1 MILVFFL
8 CQTLVS
14 PLSLGNTNAMQNVL
28 DTRVSFDVIDS
39 EIRAVFKVLAES
51 FDLNIVVDEGVSG
64 KVTLSLKDV
73 RLEDALDL
81 ILEPSGYFYRVKDNV
96 ILVQAPEK
104 ELVTEIVD
112 VNFVKA
118 SEIKSSV
125 EALKSENGSIT
136 VTEKENRIII
146 KDTPARIKA
155 ILKEITKVDH
165 PPYQILIEARMIEV
179 EDTDLTSFGVTWS
192 GSLNLAG
199 LSDGKGPVSA
209 RTFTPPGATSTSTT
223 STESSDVKLS
233 LPETSA
239 DLTGGQLLYGLTYR
253 RSNSSTTIDALIRTN
268 KAHILASPSI
278 AAMNG
283 EEARIIIGEKFPFRE
298 NTLTAVG
305 TTETTKFVDIGVALR
320 VTPTVVKEN
329 QILMKLYPEV
339 SSLNSSLDAGP
350 RIDTREANTTV
361 LVENGQ
367 TIVIAGLI
375 RHDKTVIRQ
384 KVPLLANLP
393 LIGLAF
399 RNKSVDFVT
408 RELAVFVTPYIMRPA
423 KSEEG
428 VTAVDELSPQLF
440 YSRAVRLLQ
449 EYGIESLGKSE
460 AQRYSEAAANFKNIA
475 RNHPGSEVTD
485 DALYELGLLY
495 DEKLNN
501 SLQAAQAW
509 NQLRVDYPNSPYL
522 TRKFLSR
529 IKAVQK
535 KAEKQARAQ
544 ARKFR

>member
-1 MILVFFL
+1 M
-8 CQTLVS
+8 
-14 PLSLGNTNAMQNVL
+14 
-28 DTRVSFDVIDS
+28 DTRVSFDVNDA
-39 EIRAVFKVLAES
+39 EIRGVLKVLAES

-64 KVTLSLKDV
+64 KVTLSLKEV

-96 ILVQAPEK
+96 ILIQAPEK

-112 VNFVKA
+112 LNFGKA
-118 SEIKSSV
+118 SEIKSSL

-136 VTEKENRIII
+136 ITEQENRIII
-146 KDTPARIKA
+146 KDAPSRIKA
-155 ILKEITKVDH
+155 ILKEVSKLDRM
-165 PPYQILIEARMIEV
+165 PYQVLIEARMIEV
-179 EDTDLTSFGVTWS
+179 EDTDLTAFGVTWN

-199 LSDGKGPVSA
+199 TSDGKGPVSA
-209 RTFTPPGATSTSTT
+209 RTFTPPGASSTT
-223 STESSDVKLS
+223 TTSVESGDLKLS

-239 DLTGGQLLYGLTYR
+239 DLSGGQLLYGLTFR
-253 RSNSSTTIDALIRTN
+253 RANSSTTIDALIRTN

-278 AAMNG
+278 ATMDG

-320 VTPTVVKEN
+320 VTPTVMEGN
-329 QILMKLYPEV
+329 QILMKVHPEV

-384 KVPLLANLP
+384 KVPFLASLP

-399 RNKSVDFVT
+399 RNKSVDFV
-408 RELAVFVTPYIMRPA
+408 
-423 KSEEG
+423 
-428 VTAVDELSPQLF
+428 
-440 YSRAVRLLQ
+440 
-449 EYGIESLGKSE
+449 
-460 AQRYSEAAANFKNIA
+460 
-475 RNHPGSEVTD
+475 
-485 DALYELGLLY
+485 
-495 DEKLNN
+495 
-501 SLQAAQAW
+501 
-509 NQLRVDYPNSPYL
+509 
-522 TRKFLSR
+522 
-529 IKAVQK
+529 
-535 KAEKQARAQ
+535 
-544 ARKFR
+544 